1 VKLLIKTSDAE
12 ALEWTTIVMDA
23 LEQAV
28 KHPNKTVTIDVALT
42 ESYEL
47 LDDALF
53 ALIAEGN
60 EAAWRIRLQKHTLH

>member
-1 VKLLIKTSDAE
+1 MKLLIKTSDAE